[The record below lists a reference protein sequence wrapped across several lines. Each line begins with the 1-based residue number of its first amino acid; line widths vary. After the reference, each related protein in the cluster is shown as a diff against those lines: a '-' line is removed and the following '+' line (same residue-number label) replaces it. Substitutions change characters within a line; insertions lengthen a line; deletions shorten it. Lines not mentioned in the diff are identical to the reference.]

1 MTNKELYIQ
10 WAKQQDELPIF
21 MQPWWMD
28 AVSAGKSWDVLLRFC
43 AASDPQNRK
52 AEDIEAVMPYLL
64 CKRLWMRW
72 IAMPQQTQ
80 IGGIW
85 LTRNGGF
92 DAQNELI
99 DLPRIAEDFASQLQA
114 LNIHYYYQQF
124 PIGSRMVEPMQTL
137 RFKVRE
143 RVTYQIEDLH
153 DLDKVVDNFS
163 KNKKRQ
169 LQKAVTLNV
178 DKSLAPEQFYA
189 FHRQCMAL
197 QKKQIS
203 YSREFFLV
211 LQRKTEREQRSQI
224 IAIRNAD
231 SELCAAAFLVWDKQ
245 RMYYLIP
252 CFNPLYKESGAN
264 ALLVVEAIKLAREKG
279 VVFDFEGSMHRGTAS
294 HYKQFGSIKKIYYSV
309 EKYYRPLFWIALLIN
324 KIRNLRYRI

>member
-10 WAKQQDELPIF
+10 WAKQQDELPVF
-21 MQPWWMD
+21 MQPWWLD
-28 AVSAGKSWDVLLRFC
+28 AVCAGKQWDVLLYFNNV
-43 AASDPQNRK
+43 SDPQDRK
-52 AEDIEAVMPYLL
+52 VEDIEAVMPYLL

-92 DAQNELI
+92 DAHNELI
-99 DLPRIAEDFASQLQA
+99 DLPRIAEDFAEQLQA

-124 PIGSRMVEPMQTL
+124 PVGSRMVEPMQAL
-137 RFKVRE
+137 HFKVRE
-143 RVTYQIEDLH
+143 RVTYQINDLH
-153 DLDKVVDNFS
+153 DLNQLVNSFS

-169 LQKAVTLNV
+169 LQKAVTLSV
-178 DKSLAPEQFYA
+178 DKSLSPEQFYS
-189 FHRQCMAL
+189 FHRLCMAL

-211 LQRKTEREQRSQI
+211 LQRKTEREKQSQI

-231 SELCAAAFLVWDKQ
+231 GELCAAAYLVWDKQ
-245 RMYYLIP
+245 RLYYLIP
-252 CFNPLYKESGAN
+252 CYNSLYKDSGAG
-264 ALLVVEAIKLAREKG
+264 ALLVMEAIKLAREKG
-279 VVFDFEGSMHRGTAS
+279 VTFDFEGSMRRGTAA
-294 HYKQFGSIKKIYYSV
+294 HYKQFGSQKMTYYSV
-309 EKYYRPLFWIALLIN
+309 ERYYRPLFWIVLLIN
-324 KIRNLRYRI
+324 KIRNLRYHL

>member
-10 WAKQQDELPIF
+10 WAKLQDELPVF

-28 AVSAGKSWDVLLRFC
+28 AVAAGKSWDVLLYFSSI
-43 AASDPQNRK
+43 SDEQDRK
-52 AEDIEAVMPYLL
+52 VEDIVAVMPYLL
-64 CKRLWMRW
+64 CKRLWMHW

-92 DAQNELI
+92 DAQNKLI
-99 DLPRIAEDFASQLQA
+99 DLPKIAEYFATQLQA
-114 LNIHYYYQQF
+114 LNIHYYYQQY
-124 PIGSRMVEPMQTL
+124 PIGSRMIEPMQAL
-137 RFKVRE
+137 GFKVRE

-153 DLDKVVDNFS
+153 DLGKVVDSFS

-169 LQKAVTLNV
+169 LQKAVILTV
-178 DKSLAPEQFYA
+178 DKSLSAEQFYS
-189 FHRQCMAL
+189 FHRLCMTL
-197 QKKQIS
+197 QKKHVN

-211 LQRKTEREQRSQI
+211 LQRKTEREQQSQI

-231 SELCAAAFLVWDKQ
+231 GELCAAAYLVWDKQ
-245 RMYYLIP
+245 RLYYLIP

-279 VVFDFEGSMHRGTAS
+279 VIFDFEGSMRRGTAE
-294 HYKQFGSIKKIYYSV
+294 HYKQFGSEKKIYYSV
-309 EKYYRPLFWIALLIN
+309 EKYYRPLFRIAMVIN
-324 KIRNLRYRI
+324 YLRNLKYGK

>member
-10 WAKQQDELPIF
+10 WAKQQDELPVF
-21 MQPWWMD
+21 MQPWWLD
-28 AVSAGKSWDVLLRFC
+28 AVCAGKQWDVLLYFNN
-43 AASDPQNRK
+43 ASDPQDRK
-52 AEDIEAVMPYLL
+52 VEDIEAVMPYLL

-92 DAQNELI
+92 DAHNDLI
-99 DLPRIAEDFASQLQA
+99 DLPRIAEDFAEQLQA

-124 PIGSRMVEPMQTL
+124 PVGSRMVEPMQAL
-137 RFKVRE
+137 HFKVRE
-143 RVTYQIEDLH
+143 RVTYQINDLH
-153 DLDKVVDNFS
+153 DLNQLVNSFS

-169 LQKAVTLNV
+169 LQKAVTLSV
-178 DKSLAPEQFYA
+178 DKSLSPEQFYS
-189 FHRQCMAL
+189 FHRLCMAL

-211 LQRKTEREQRSQI
+211 LQRKTEREKQSQI

-231 SELCAAAFLVWDKQ
+231 GELCAAAYLVWDKQ
-245 RMYYLIP
+245 RLYYLIP
-252 CFNPLYKESGAN
+252 CYNSLYKDSGAG
-264 ALLVVEAIKLAREKG
+264 ALLVMEAIKLAREKG
-279 VVFDFEGSMHRGTAS
+279 VTFDFEGSMRRGTAA
-294 HYKQFGSIKKIYYSV
+294 HYKQFGSQKMTYYSV
-309 EKYYRPLFWIALLIN
+309 ERYYRPLFWIVLLIN
-324 KIRNLRYRI
+324 KIRNLRYHL